1 MRSCT
6 EGALA
11 SSAVAALPFPP
22 GGVCTEASW
31 PWCAAPPAFET
42 AERMRDAELSAY
54 CTAACSIS
62 TFATLRRLHPSVV
75 EGFGMAWSR

>member
-11 SSAVAALPFPP
+11 LSATAALPFPP

-31 PWCAAPPAFET
+31 PWCATPPAFET
-42 AERMRDAELSAY
+42 AEHMRDAELSTC
-54 CTAACSIS
+54 CTAACSMS
-62 TFATLRRLHPSVV
+62 TFASLRRLRPSIE
-75 EGFGMAWSR
+75 EGSGMA